1 MKQNQHFQKTA
12 CFTVVI
18 WKIMYFY
25 TMNKFKE
32 NEQFSVVLSIGQQND
47 HFQGISCIRF
57 QRRYTV
63 QCIFIKNEQNEHIS
77 MKLSKL
83 KKYQIL
89 GNFQEIAFHRLVY
102 LYEKLWILRKLAN
115 LSDLTEITDSNGF
128 SKESLIPFAVSSQKI
143 AYFQ

>member
-1 MKQNQHFQKTA
+1 
-12 CFTVVI
+12 
-18 WKIMYFY
+18 MYFY

-115 LSDLTEITDSNGF
+115 LSDLTELTDSNGF

>member
-1 MKQNQHFQKTA
+1 MKSSI
-12 CFTVVI
+12 TV
-18 WKIMYFY
+18 
-25 TMNKFKE
+25 
-32 NEQFSVVLSIGQQND
+32 LLLIGQQND

-57 QRRYTV
+57 QRSYTV

-77 MKLSKL
+77 MKSSKL

-89 GNFQEIAFHRLVY
+89 DNFQEIAFHRLVY

-128 SKESLIPFAVSSQKI
+128 SKESLISFVVLV
-143 AYFQ
+143 